1 MQPKE
6 LNMSHLKGMIKRWL
20 TVFSLITL
28 LLSAVPVSAE
38 RIIANSRVI
47 SHVNVREQSSVDS
60 AVVGILRTNESV
72 ELIEK
77 HYT

>member
-1 MQPKE
+1 
-6 LNMSHLKGMIKRWL
+6 MIKRWL

-47 SHVNVREQSSVDS
+47 SHVNVREQPSVDS
-60 AVVGILRTNESV
+60 AVVGILRTNESA